1 MENEKCTP
9 QMLLGAI
16 EQGIHLA
23 WRTKAMIDDI
33 PALSYKAK
41 YPAESLLEM
50 AYKLGLVSTPEP
62 NDIVR
67 AMEDLGIVRFAIN
80 GEIKTYYIWNLLN
93 IRYKEEN
100 DHTLYVLPNL
110 TVIQEFLNDYDRI
123 MTEYKLTSEFAKL
136 CCDGTVS
143 EIPDHIV
150 DALETGGW
158 TSDNCKELND
168 TFDVDSEFVE
178 KLCDALKKVEKHRA
192 ELSEIWGSE
201 KGMIESK
208 E

>member
-1 MENEKCTP
+1 
-9 QMLLGAI
+9 
-16 EQGIHLA
+16 
-23 WRTKAMIDDI
+23 MIDDI

-62 NDIVR
+62 NDIVG

-80 GEIKTYYIWNLLN
+80 GEIKTYRIWNLVN
-93 IRYKEEN
+93 IRYEEKN

-123 MTEYKLTSEFAKL
+123 MTEYKLTSEFAQL
-136 CCDGTVS
+136 CCDDTVS

-150 DALETGGW
+150 DALEVGGW

-168 TFDVDSEFVE
+168 KFEIEPEFVE
-178 KLCDALKKVEKHRA
+178 KLCDALEKVEKRRA
-192 ELSEIWGSE
+192 ELSEIWGGE
-201 KGMIESK
+201 KGTDESK